1 VAVYREGPGDLGVI
15 HSLLRKGV
23 DGAEELVRLLS
34 HAFLGSSAV
43 QTEVRQPLEMH
54 GWSRNQ
60 IQDFGVLLEHPKN
73 NVPQIL
79 HEVETVRNLHGMRN
93 CPPRRF
99 GVLTTTIPAHHFYTR
114 MLSEPGGESVRT
126 PVRQDV
132 Y

>member
-1 VAVYREGPGDLGVI
+1 
-15 HSLLRKGV
+15 
-23 DGAEELVRLLS
+23 
-34 HAFLGSSAV
+34 
-43 QTEVRQPLEMH
+43 MH

-79 HEVETVRNLHGMRN
+79 QEVETVRNLDGMRS

-99 GVLTTTIPAHHFYTR
+99 GVLATTIPAHHHFHTR
-114 MLSEPGGESVRT
+114 MLPEPVGESIRT
-126 PVRQDV
+126 PVSQDV